1 MEIFDAHVQFGPG
14 LADYFDEYPPLYA
27 LETGEQ
33 VLSVMDEANVRR
45 AVVFAPRW
53 QGGEFIDPEYE
64 TANGAIRQSVRNA
77 KGRFVG
83 LCRVNPNYGKRA
95 HDALD
100 RGLRTEGFRGLYLDP
115 AGDGFNV
122 NNAKTVPPLMEIA
135 QAAGAPVLVDTSWAP
150 AEAGI
155 ILRLAEAWPKT
166 TIIMGHMG
174 QRLIADALIVA
185 ARAQNVMLETSQCVD
200 AFINQAVRRIG
211 ASRIVWGSGLPFHIP
226 AAEIMKVDRLRKV
239 SQDDKAAIFGGNLG
253 AIFG

>member
-1 MEIFDAHVQFGPG
+1 MEIFDAHIQFGPG
-14 LADYFDEYPPLYA
+14 LANYFDEYPPLYA

-33 VLSVMDEANVRR
+33 ALSVMDGAAIGR
-45 AVVFAPRW
+45 ALVFAPRW
-53 QGGEFIDPEYE
+53 QGGDFIDPEYE
-64 TANGAIRQSVRNA
+64 VANGAIRQAVAGA
-77 KGRFVG
+77 KGRLVG

-95 HDALD
+95 HDAFD
-100 RGLRTEGFRGLYLDP
+100 RAMRSDGFRGLYLDP
-115 AGDGFNV
+115 GGDGFNV

-155 ILRLAEAWPKT
+155 ILRLADAWPKT

-185 ARAQNVMLETSQCVD
+185 TRAKNVVLETSQCVD

-239 SQDDKAAIFGGNLG
+239 SPSDKAAIFGGNLK
-253 AIFG
+253 AIFA